1 MEGGQGFHFIL
12 VLGLKPPRLTVARII
27 TNLQLLVK
35 IPNILNRAPSGQV
48 STWQL
53 AAKELLGLLQRSQR

>member
-35 IPNILNRAPSGQV
+35 KPQYS
-48 STWQL
+48 
-53 AAKELLGLLQRSQR
+53 